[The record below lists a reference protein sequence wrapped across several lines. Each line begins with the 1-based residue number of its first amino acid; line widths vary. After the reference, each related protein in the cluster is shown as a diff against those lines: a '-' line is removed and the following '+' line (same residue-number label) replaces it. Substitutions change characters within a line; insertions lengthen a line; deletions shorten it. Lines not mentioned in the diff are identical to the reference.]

1 MQILNRLALCD
12 DSLMAAI
19 GINPAAVDATKTG
32 AQGQMSL
39 QRIDDPAFVIRMGDH
54 HIVHVRVCDVWTPDI
69 AERYWR
75 VFLPFLHQS
84 RVHFGGYAKAL
95 IDRRGTP
102 IMPIAMIQK
111 MREGVLEHYRS
122 EDRLALVVDSSPL
135 KAQIR
140 QNYPLPNLDAFLS
153 HDAALA
159 WLINT

>member
-1 MQILNRLALCD
+1 MQIHNRLALCD

-19 GINPAAVDATKTG
+19 GINPAAANATKPG

-39 QRIDDPAFVIRMGDH
+39 QRIDDPAFVIRMDDH
-54 HIVHVRVCDVWTPDI
+54 HIVHVRVCDVWTPDA

-75 VFLPFLHQS
+75 AFLPFLHQS
-84 RVHFGGYAKAL
+84 RAHFAGYAKAL
-95 IDRRGTP
+95 IDRRGAP
-102 IMPIAMIQK
+102 IMPVAMVQK
-111 MREGVLEHYRS
+111 MREGILEHYRP

-140 QNYPLPNLDAFLS
+140 QNYPLLNLDAFLS